1 MRVFVGRE
9 VALLRFPIPDSP
21 FPAYHVDPSIPKADT
36 MPSITP
42 PNAPFSDADFERLD
56 DLLWDGA
63 VPRDG
68 MNLEAVDGFFS
79 ALFVAPV
86 AVDIDE
92 VLPGIWGGGDAPFE
106 DAARNEELRSL
117 LLAYWRSVGRRIA
130 QTDLD
135 DASAHIPAIQLSEA
149 LFEAVSESRL
159 DTLEDD
165 TPYGADWAAGFEYG
179 MYLQQDAWDARLE
192 ADPDLEEAL
201 SVIFA
206 LTEPEDEEFD
216 EADLDDDLEDDD
228 FEDVDALEGKAREE
242 GIEAIS
248 AEGLEAAMRD
258 PELAR
263 TARLIEQAGVP
274 DTQVRAALDEI
285 LNVVR
290 GGDPVPGSPI
300 TREGIDASLREA
312 MAEPDFDDGDFDDE
326 AFDDEEMLAPLTP
339 AERLQLIM
347 DLPGVLQTLHFVRLE
362 ELKPQPA
369 RRESEVG
376 RNDPCPCGSGK
387 KYKKCHGAPDALH

>member
-1 MRVFVGRE
+1 
-9 VALLRFPIPDSP
+9 
-21 FPAYHVDPSIPKADT
+21 

-79 ALFVAPV
+79 ALFVAP
-86 AVDIDE
+86 APVDIED
-92 VLPGIWGGGDAPFE
+92 VLPGIWGGGAAPFE
-106 DAARNEELRSL
+106 DADRNEELRSL
-117 LLAYWRSVGRRIA
+117 LLAFWRSVGRRIA

-135 DASAHIPAIQLSEA
+135 DAAAHIPAIQLSEDV
-149 LFEAVSESRL
+149 FEAVSQNRL
-159 DTLEDD
+159 DALEDD

-179 MYLQQDAWDARLE
+179 MYLQQEAWDARLE
-192 ADPDLEEAL
+192 ADPELEEAI

-206 LTEPEDEEFD
+206 LSDPDEDELD
-216 EADLDDDLEDDD
+216 EGDLEDDLEDDD
-228 FEDVDALEGKAREE
+228 FEQFEAEDTAL
-242 GIEAIS
+242 S
-248 AEGLEAAMRD
+248 AEDVQAAIND
-258 PELAR
+258 PELVR

-290 GGDPVPGSPI
+290 GGEPLAGSPI
-300 TREGIDASLREA
+300 TRERIDASLREV
-312 MAEPDFDDGDFDDE
+312 MAETVEEFDAEGFDDDGLEDADL
-326 AFDDEEMLAPLTP
+326 LAPLT
-339 AERLQLIM
+339 ASERVQLIM

-369 RRESEVG
+369 RRESDIG
-376 RNDPCPCGSGK
+376 RNDPCPCGSGQ